1 MSYLYYDFPNTCNYN
16 SDLGFLIKEY
26 KRLNGSYEQ
35 LVKIYEYI
43 KENIKEITLKQL
55 QEWLDSGLLVIDIKY
70 TKETENIS
78 FVFKKEKV

>member
-26 KRLNGSYEQ
+26 KRLNGSYDQ

-70 TKETENIS
+70 TKATENIS

>member
-26 KRLNGSYEQ
+26 KRLNGSYDQ

-43 KENIKEITLKQL
+43 KENIKEITIEQL
-55 QEWLDSGLLVIDIKY
+55 QEWLDSGLLLIDIKY
-70 TKETENIS
+70 TKATENIS

>member
-26 KRLNGSYEQ
+26 KRLNGSYDQ

-43 KENIKEITLKQL
+43 KENIKEITMEQL
-55 QEWLDSGLLVIDIKY
+55 QEWLDSGLLLIDIKY
-70 TKETENIS
+70 TKATENIS

>member
-43 KENIKEITLKQL
+43 KENIKKITLEQL

>member
-70 TKETENIS
+70 TKETENIC

>member
-26 KRLNGSYEQ
+26 KRLNGSYDQ

-43 KENIKEITLKQL
+43 KENIKEITLEQL

-78 FVFKKEKV
+78 FVFKKRSN

>member
-26 KRLNGSYEQ
+26 KRLNGSYDQ

-43 KENIKEITLKQL
+43 KENIKEITMKQL
-55 QEWLDSGLLVIDIKY
+55 QEWLDSGLLLIDIKY
-70 TKETENIS
+70 TKATENIS

>member
-26 KRLNGSYEQ
+26 KRLNGSYDQ

-43 KENIKEITLKQL
+43 KENIKEITLEQL

-70 TKETENIS
+70 TKATENIS

>member
-16 SDLGFLIKEY
+16 ADLGFLIKEY

-43 KENIKEITLKQL
+43 KENIKEITLEQL
-55 QEWLDSGLLVIDIKY
+55 KEWLESGLLLIDIKY
-70 TKETENIS
+70 KKETETIS
-78 FVFKKEKV
+78 FVFKKEKE